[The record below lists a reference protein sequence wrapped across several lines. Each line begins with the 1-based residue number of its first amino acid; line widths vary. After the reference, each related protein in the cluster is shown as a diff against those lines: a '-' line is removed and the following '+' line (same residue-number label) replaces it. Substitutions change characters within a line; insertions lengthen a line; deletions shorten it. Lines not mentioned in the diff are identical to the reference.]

1 VCAIDRIRKKDII
14 INIIFNSKEILVSS
28 LQFNSAPMSNED
40 IDWEKILE
48 EDGMPSELDNQDE
61 VPSGDP
67 LEILDPEE
75 AKERKESAD
84 IEEESDKEFDDKD
97 DNDE

>member
-14 INIIFNSKEILVSS
+14 INIIFNSEEILVSNM
-28 LQFNSAPMSNED
+28 QFNSAPMSNED

-75 AKERKESAD
+75 AKKRKESAD